1 MSMYNNIQHFNAEL
15 SLKSLLTFMYAGLM
29 GIQITQ
35 PKLFT
40 IIIAQFLQSVWKEG
54 VLLVSSWFLT
64 TITLDVVIFS
74 TSIA

>member
-1 MSMYNNIQHFNAEL
+1 MLNS

-29 GIQITQ
+29 GIQIMQ

-54 VLLVSSWFLT
+54 VLPLVSS
-64 TITLDVVIFS
+64 
-74 TSIA
+74 